1 MYDVIIIGA
10 GASGLMAAATAASKG
25 ARVALL
31 EHKDDIGKKI
41 LATGNGRCNFTNTDM
56 SVNRFHGSKA
66 LIKNGLSQFD
76 HADTIRFF
84 KGLGIPAYDN
94 AGYIYPNSRQA
105 ASVVAAFRMELMRL
119 HVDVKTGVNITE
131 IKPGRI
137 TAKDT
142 KTAAYKASKKKA
154 DDRTCY
160 CIQTDKGIFVSK
172 KLIIAC
178 GLTASSKLGSNG
190 SLFRHIEAL
199 GHHIQ
204 NPLPALCGF
213 SCDGLNFKKIT
224 GVRCDATVASVIDG
238 QMTEQNTGELQ
249 LADYGISGIP
259 VFQISSL
266 MSRAIDKG
274 QRVEVIIDFLPT
286 FSDDEL
292 YGYIRDRSSKT
303 TDNRSL
309 NAMLN
314 GLLNNK
320 LLLELIH
327 KSGVSPDKK
336 GRLLTEDDCESLTRS
351 IKHTAV
357 SVRKPRGVE
366 FAQVCAGGIYTK
378 EIDVRTLES
387 KIHPGLYFCGEL
399 LDVDGICGGYNLQ
412 WAWTSG
418 YIAGEMQ

>member
-10 GASGLMAAATAASKG
+10 GASGLMAAAAAASKG

-56 SVNRFHGSKA
+56 SVNKFHGSKA
-66 LIKNGLSQFD
+66 LIKNGLSQFNYS
-76 HADTIRFF
+76 DTIRFF

-119 HVDVKTGVNITE
+119 HVDVKTGINITD
-131 IKPGRI
+131 IKP
-137 TAKDT
+137 
-142 KTAAYKASKKKA
+142 A
-154 DDRTCY
+154 DDRTGY
-160 CIQTDKGIFVSK
+160 CIQTDKGSFKSQR
-172 KLIIAC
+172 LIIAC
-178 GLTASSKLGSNG
+178 GLTASPKLGSDG
-190 SLFRHIEAL
+190 SLFRQIEAL

-204 NPLPALCGF
+204 KLLPALCGF

-266 MSRAIDKG
+266 MSRALDKG
-274 QRVEVIIDFLPT
+274 QKVEVIIDFLPA

-292 YGYIRDRSSKT
+292 NGYIKDRSITT

-309 NAMLN
+309 NEMLN

-336 GRLLTEDDCESLTRS
+336 GRLLTDDDCKSLTRS

-357 SVRKPRGVE
+357 SVKKPRGAE
-366 FAQVCAGGIYTK
+366 FAQVCTGGIYTK

>member
-10 GASGLMAAATAASKG
+10 GASGLMAAAAAASKG

-56 SVNRFHGSKA
+56 SVNKFHGSKA
-66 LIKNGLSQFD
+66 LIKNGLSQFNY
-76 HADTIRFF
+76 ADTIRFF
-84 KGLGIPAYDN
+84 KELGIPAYDN

-119 HVDVKTGVNITE
+119 HVDVKTGINITD
-131 IKPGRI
+131 IKP
-137 TAKDT
+137 
-142 KTAAYKASKKKA
+142 A
-154 DDRTCY
+154 DDRTGY
-160 CIQTDKGIFVSK
+160 CIQTDKGSFKSK
-172 KLIIAC
+172 RLIIAC
-178 GLTASSKLGSNG
+178 GLTASPKLGSDG
-190 SLFRHIEAL
+190 SLFRQIEAL

-204 NPLPALCGF
+204 KPLPALCGF

-266 MSRAIDKG
+266 MSRALDKG
-274 QRVEVIIDFLPT
+274 QKVEVIIDFLPA

-292 YGYIRDRSSKT
+292 NGYIKDRSITT

-309 NAMLN
+309 NEMLN

-336 GRLLTEDDCESLTRS
+336 GRLLTDDDCKSLTRS

-357 SVRKPRGVE
+357 SVKKPRGAE
-366 FAQVCAGGIYTK
+366 FAQVCTGGIYTK

>member
-10 GASGLMAAATAASKG
+10 GASGMMAAATAASKG

-76 HADTIRFF
+76 HADTIRYFE
-84 KGLGIPAYDN
+84 KLGIPAYDN

-119 HVDVKTGVNITE
+119 HVDVKTGIKITE
-131 IKPGRI
+131 IKAARI

-142 KTAAYKASKKKA
+142 KTAANPS
-154 DDRTCY
+154 CY
-160 CIQTDKGIFVSK
+160 CIQTDKGSFESK

-178 GLTASSKLGSNG
+178 GLTASPKLGSDG
-190 SLFRHIEAL
+190 SLFRQIEAL

-204 NPLPALCGF
+204 KPLPALCGF
-213 SCDGLNFKKIT
+213 SCNGLNFKKIT

-266 MSRAIDKG
+266 MSRALDKG
-274 QRVEVIIDFLPT
+274 RRVEVIIDFLPA

-292 YGYIRDRSSKT
+292 NGYIKDRIITT

-309 NAMLN
+309 NEMLN

-320 LLLELIH
+320 LLFELIH

-336 GRLLTEDDCESLTRS
+336 GRLLTDDDCKSLTHS

-357 SVRKPRGVE
+357 LVKKPRGVE

>member
-10 GASGLMAAATAASKG
+10 GASGMMAAATAASKG

-41 LATGNGRCNFTNTDM
+41 LATGNGRCNLTNTDM

-76 HADTIRFF
+76 YADTIRFF
-84 KGLGIPAYDN
+84 EKLGIPAYDN

-119 HVDVKTGVNITE
+119 HVDVKTGIKITE
-131 IKPGRI
+131 IKAARI
-137 TAKDT
+137 TVKDT
-142 KTAAYKASKKKA
+142 KTTANPS
-154 DDRTCY
+154 CY
-160 CIQTDKGIFVSK
+160 CIQTDKGSYESK

-178 GLTASSKLGSNG
+178 GLTASPKLGSDG
-190 SLFRHIEAL
+190 SLFRMIEAL

-204 NPLPALCGF
+204 KPMPALCGF
-213 SCDGLNFKKIT
+213 SCEGLNFKKIT
-224 GVRCDATVASVIDG
+224 GVRCDATVASLIDG

-266 MSRAIDKG
+266 MSRALDKG
-274 QRVEVIIDFLPT
+274 QRVEVIIDFLPA
-286 FSDDEL
+286 FSDDDL
-292 YGYIRDRSSKT
+292 YRYIKDRST
-303 TDNRSL
+303 AITDNRSL
-309 NAMLN
+309 NEMLN

>member
-10 GASGLMAAATAASKG
+10 GASGLMAAAAAASKG

-56 SVNRFHGSKA
+56 SVNKFHGSKA
-66 LIKNGLSQFD
+66 LIKNGLSQFNY
-76 HADTIRFF
+76 ADTIRFF
-84 KGLGIPAYDN
+84 KELGIPAYDN

-119 HVDVKTGVNITE
+119 HVDVKTGINITD
-131 IKPGRI
+131 IKP
-137 TAKDT
+137 
-142 KTAAYKASKKKA
+142 A
-154 DDRTCY
+154 DDRTGY
-160 CIQTDKGIFVSK
+160 CIQTDRGSFKSK
-172 KLIIAC
+172 RLIIAC
-178 GLTASSKLGSNG
+178 GLTASPKLGSDG
-190 SLFRHIEAL
+190 SLFRQIEAL

-204 NPLPALCGF
+204 KPLPALCGF

-266 MSRAIDKG
+266 MSRALDKG
-274 QRVEVIIDFLPT
+274 QRVEVIIDFLPA

-292 YGYIRDRSSKT
+292 NGYIKDRSITT

-309 NAMLN
+309 NEMLN

-336 GRLLTEDDCESLTRS
+336 GRLLTDDDCKSLTRS

-357 SVRKPRGVE
+357 SVKKPRGVE
-366 FAQVCAGGIYTK
+366 FAQVCAGGICTK

>member
-10 GASGLMAAATAASKG
+10 GASGLMAAAAAASKG

-56 SVNRFHGSKA
+56 SVNKFHGSKA
-66 LIKNGLSQFD
+66 LIKNGLSQFNY
-76 HADTIRFF
+76 ADTIRFF
-84 KGLGIPAYDN
+84 KELGIPAYDN

-119 HVDVKTGVNITE
+119 HVDVKTGINTTD
-131 IKPGRI
+131 IKP
-137 TAKDT
+137 
-142 KTAAYKASKKKA
+142 A
-154 DDRTCY
+154 DDRTGY
-160 CIQTDKGIFVSK
+160 CIQTDRGSFKSK
-172 KLIIAC
+172 RLIIAC
-178 GLTASSKLGSNG
+178 GLTASPKLGSDG
-190 SLFRHIEAL
+190 SLFRQIEAL

-204 NPLPALCGF
+204 KPLPALCGF

-266 MSRAIDKG
+266 MSRALDKG
-274 QRVEVIIDFLPT
+274 QKVEVIIDFLPA

-292 YGYIRDRSSKT
+292 NGYIKDRIITT

-309 NAMLN
+309 NEMLN

-336 GRLLTEDDCESLTRS
+336 GRLLTDDDCKSLTRS

-357 SVRKPRGVE
+357 SVKKPRGVE
-366 FAQVCAGGIYTK
+366 FAQVCAGGICTK

>member
-10 GASGLMAAATAASKG
+10 GASGLMAAAAAASKG

-56 SVNRFHGSKA
+56 SVNKFHGSKA
-66 LIKNGLSQFD
+66 LIKNGLSQFNYS
-76 HADTIRFF
+76 DTIRFF

-119 HVDVKTGVNITE
+119 HVDVKTGINITD
-131 IKPGRI
+131 IKP
-137 TAKDT
+137 
-142 KTAAYKASKKKA
+142 A
-154 DDRTCY
+154 DDRTGY
-160 CIQTDKGIFVSK
+160 CIQTDKGSFKSK
-172 KLIIAC
+172 RLIIAC
-178 GLTASSKLGSNG
+178 GLTASPKLGSDG
-190 SLFRHIEAL
+190 SLFRQIEAL

-204 NPLPALCGF
+204 KPLPALCGF

-266 MSRAIDKG
+266 MSRALNKG
-274 QRVEVIIDFLPT
+274 QKVEVIIDFLPA
-286 FSDDEL
+286 FSDDDL
-292 YGYIRDRSSKT
+292 NGYIKDRSITT

-309 NAMLN
+309 NEMLN

-336 GRLLTEDDCESLTRS
+336 GRLLTDDDCKSLTRS

-357 SVRKPRGVE
+357 SVKKPRGLE

>member
-56 SVNRFHGSKA
+56 SVNKFHGSKA
-66 LIKNGLSQFD
+66 LIKNGLSQFNYS
-76 HADTIRFF
+76 DTIRFF

-119 HVDVKTGVNITE
+119 HVDVKTGINITD
-131 IKPGRI
+131 IKP
-137 TAKDT
+137 
-142 KTAAYKASKKKA
+142 A
-154 DDRTCY
+154 DDRTGY
-160 CIQTDKGIFVSK
+160 CIQTDKGSFKSK
-172 KLIIAC
+172 RLIIAC
-178 GLTASSKLGSNG
+178 GLTASPKLGSDG
-190 SLFRHIEAL
+190 SLFRQIEAL

-204 NPLPALCGF
+204 KPLPALCGF

-266 MSRAIDKG
+266 MSRALDKG
-274 QRVEVIIDFLPT
+274 QRVEVIIDFLPA

-292 YGYIRDRSSKT
+292 NGYIKDRSITT

-309 NAMLN
+309 NEMLN

-336 GRLLTEDDCESLTRS
+336 GRLLTDDDCKSLTRS

-357 SVRKPRGVE
+357 SVKKPRGAE

>member
-10 GASGLMAAATAASKG
+10 GASGLMAAAAAASKG

-56 SVNRFHGSKA
+56 SVNKFHGSKA
-66 LIKNGLSQFD
+66 LIKNGLSQFNYS
-76 HADTIRFF
+76 DTICFF
-84 KGLGIPAYDN
+84 KELGIPAYDN

-119 HVDVKTGVNITE
+119 HVDVKTGINITD
-131 IKPGRI
+131 IKP
-137 TAKDT
+137 
-142 KTAAYKASKKKA
+142 A
-154 DDRTCY
+154 DDRTGY
-160 CIQTDKGIFVSK
+160 CIQTDQGCFKSK
-172 KLIIAC
+172 RLIIAC
-178 GLTASSKLGSNG
+178 GLTASPKLGSDG
-190 SLFRHIEAL
+190 SLFRQIEAL

-204 NPLPALCGF
+204 KPLPALCGF

-266 MSRAIDKG
+266 MSRALNKG
-274 QRVEVIIDFLPT
+274 QKVEVIIDFLPA

-292 YGYIRDRSSKT
+292 NGYIKDRSITT

-309 NAMLN
+309 NEMLN

-336 GRLLTEDDCESLTRS
+336 GRLLTDDDCKSLTRS

-357 SVRKPRGVE
+357 SVKKPRGVE

>member
-10 GASGLMAAATAASKG
+10 GASGMMAAATAASKG
-25 ARVALL
+25 ASVALL

-76 HADTIRFF
+76 YADTIRYFE
-84 KGLGIPAYDN
+84 KLGIPAYDN

-119 HVDVKTGVNITE
+119 HVDVKTGIKITE
-131 IKPGRI
+131 IKAARI

-142 KTAAYKASKKKA
+142 NTTANPS
-154 DDRTCY
+154 CY
-160 CIQTDKGIFVSK
+160 CIQTDKGSFESK

-178 GLTASSKLGSNG
+178 GLTASPKLGSDG
-190 SLFRHIEAL
+190 SLFRMIEAL

-204 NPLPALCGF
+204 KPLPALCGF
-213 SCDGLNFKKIT
+213 SCEGLNFKKIT

-266 MSRAIDKG
+266 MSRALDKG
-274 QRVEVIIDFLPT
+274 QRVEVIIDFLPA
-286 FSDDEL
+286 FSDDGL
-292 YGYIRDRSSKT
+292 YRYIKDRST
-303 TDNRSL
+303 AITDNRSL
-309 NAMLN
+309 NEMLN

-336 GRLLTEDDCESLTRS
+336 GRLLTEDDCKSLTRS
-351 IKHTAV
+351 IKHTSV
-357 SVRKPRGVE
+357 SVKKPRGVE

-378 EIDVRTLES
+378 EIDVHTLES

>member
-10 GASGLMAAATAASKG
+10 GASGLMAAAVAASKG

-56 SVNRFHGSKA
+56 SVNKFHGSKA
-66 LIKNGLSQFD
+66 LIKNGLSQFNY
-76 HADTIRFF
+76 ADTIRFF
-84 KGLGIPAYDN
+84 KELGIPAYDN

-119 HVDVKTGVNITE
+119 HVDVKTGINITD
-131 IKPGRI
+131 IKP
-137 TAKDT
+137 
-142 KTAAYKASKKKA
+142 A
-154 DDRTCY
+154 DDRTGY
-160 CIQTDKGIFVSK
+160 CIQTDKGSFKSK
-172 KLIIAC
+172 RLIIAC
-178 GLTASSKLGSNG
+178 GLTASPKLGSDG
-190 SLFRHIEAL
+190 SLFRQIEAL

-204 NPLPALCGF
+204 KPLPALCGF
-213 SCDGLNFKKIT
+213 SCDGFNFKKIT

-266 MSRAIDKG
+266 MSRALDKG
-274 QRVEVIIDFLPT
+274 QRVEVIIDFLPA

-292 YGYIRDRSSKT
+292 NGYIKDRSITT

-309 NAMLN
+309 NEMLN

-336 GRLLTEDDCESLTRS
+336 GRLLTDDDCKSLTRS

-357 SVRKPRGVE
+357 SVKKPRGAE

>member
-10 GASGLMAAATAASKG
+10 GASGMMAAATAASKG
-25 ARVALL
+25 ASVALL

-76 HADTIRFF
+76 YADTIRYFE
-84 KGLGIPAYDN
+84 KLGIPAYDN

-105 ASVVAAFRMELMRL
+105 VSVVAAFRMELMRL
-119 HVDVKTGVNITE
+119 HVDVKTGIKITE
-131 IKPGRI
+131 IKAARI

-142 KTAAYKASKKKA
+142 KTAANPS
-154 DDRTCY
+154 CY
-160 CIQTDKGIFVSK
+160 CIQTDKGSFESK

-178 GLTASSKLGSNG
+178 GLTASPKLGSDG
-190 SLFRHIEAL
+190 SLFRMIEAL

-204 NPLPALCGF
+204 KPLPALCGF
-213 SCDGLNFKKIT
+213 SCEGLNFKKIT

-238 QMTEQNTGELQ
+238 QITEQNTGELQ

-266 MSRAIDKG
+266 MSRALNKG
-274 QRVEVIIDFLPT
+274 QRVEVIIDFLPA
-286 FSDDEL
+286 FSDDGL
-292 YGYIRDRSSKT
+292 YRYIKDRST
-303 TDNRSL
+303 AITDNRSL
-309 NAMLN
+309 NEMLN

-378 EIDVRTLES
+378 EIDIRTLES

>member
-10 GASGLMAAATAASKG
+10 GASGLMAAAVAASKG

-56 SVNRFHGSKA
+56 SVNKFHGSKA
-66 LIKNGLSQFD
+66 LIKNGLSQFNY
-76 HADTIRFF
+76 ADTIRFF
-84 KGLGIPAYDN
+84 KELGIPAYDN

-119 HVDVKTGVNITE
+119 HVDVKTGINITD
-131 IKPGRI
+131 IKP
-137 TAKDT
+137 
-142 KTAAYKASKKKA
+142 A
-154 DDRTCY
+154 DDRTGY
-160 CIQTDKGIFVSK
+160 CIQTDKGSFKSK
-172 KLIIAC
+172 RLIIAC
-178 GLTASSKLGSNG
+178 GLTASPKLGSDG
-190 SLFRHIEAL
+190 SLFRQIEAL

-204 NPLPALCGF
+204 KPLPALCGF

-224 GVRCDATVASVIDG
+224 GVRCDAIVASVIDG

-266 MSRAIDKG
+266 MSRALDKG
-274 QRVEVIIDFLPT
+274 QRVEVIIDFLPA

-292 YGYIRDRSSKT
+292 NGYIKDRSITT

-309 NAMLN
+309 NEMLN

-336 GRLLTEDDCESLTRS
+336 GRLLTDDDCKSLTRS

-357 SVRKPRGVE
+357 SVKKPRGVE
-366 FAQVCAGGIYTK
+366 FAQVCAGGICTK

>member
-10 GASGLMAAATAASKG
+10 GASGLMAAAVAASKG

-56 SVNRFHGSKA
+56 SVNKFHGSKA
-66 LIKNGLSQFD
+66 LIKNGLSQFNY
-76 HADTIRFF
+76 ADTIRFF
-84 KGLGIPAYDN
+84 KELGIPAYDN

-105 ASVVAAFRMELMRL
+105 ASVVAAFRMELMRF
-119 HVDVKTGVNITE
+119 HVDVKTGINITD
-131 IKPGRI
+131 IKP
-137 TAKDT
+137 
-142 KTAAYKASKKKA
+142 A
-154 DDRTCY
+154 DDRTGY
-160 CIQTDKGIFVSK
+160 CIQTDNGSFKSK
-172 KLIIAC
+172 RLIIAC
-178 GLTASSKLGSNG
+178 GLTASPKLGSDG
-190 SLFRHIEAL
+190 SLFRQIEAL

-204 NPLPALCGF
+204 KPLPTLCGF

-266 MSRAIDKG
+266 MSRALNKG
-274 QRVEVIIDFLPT
+274 QKVEVIIDFLPA

-292 YGYIRDRSSKT
+292 NGYIKDRSITT

-309 NAMLN
+309 NEMLN

-336 GRLLTEDDCESLTRS
+336 GRLLTDDDCKSLTRS

-357 SVRKPRGVE
+357 SVKKPRGLE

>member
-10 GASGLMAAATAASKG
+10 GASGLMAAAAAASKG

-56 SVNRFHGSKA
+56 SVNKFHGSKA
-66 LIKNGLSQFD
+66 LIKNGLSQFNY
-76 HADTIRFF
+76 ADTIRFF
-84 KGLGIPAYDN
+84 KELGIPAYDN

-119 HVDVKTGVNITE
+119 HVDVKTGISITD
-131 IKPGRI
+131 IKP
-137 TAKDT
+137 
-142 KTAAYKASKKKA
+142 A
-154 DDRTCY
+154 DDRTGY
-160 CIQTDKGIFVSK
+160 CIQTDKGSFKSK
-172 KLIIAC
+172 RLIIAC
-178 GLTASSKLGSNG
+178 GLTASPKLGSDG
-190 SLFRHIEAL
+190 SLFRQIEAL

-204 NPLPALCGF
+204 KPLPALCGF

-266 MSRAIDKG
+266 MSRALDKG
-274 QRVEVIIDFLPT
+274 QKVEVIIDFLPA

-292 YGYIRDRSSKT
+292 NGYIKDRSITT

-309 NAMLN
+309 NEMLN

-336 GRLLTEDDCESLTRS
+336 GRLLTDDDCKSLTRS

-357 SVRKPRGVE
+357 SVKKPRGAE
-366 FAQVCAGGIYTK
+366 FAQVCTGGIYTK

>member
-10 GASGLMAAATAASKG
+10 GASGLMAAAAAASKG

-56 SVNRFHGSKA
+56 SVNKFHGSKA
-66 LIKNGLSQFD
+66 LIKNGLSQFNY
-76 HADTIRFF
+76 ADTIRFF
-84 KGLGIPAYDN
+84 KELGIPAYDN

-119 HVDVKTGVNITE
+119 HVDVKTGINITD
-131 IKPGRI
+131 IKP
-137 TAKDT
+137 
-142 KTAAYKASKKKA
+142 A
-154 DDRTCY
+154 DDRTGY
-160 CIQTDKGIFVSK
+160 CIQTDKGSFKSK
-172 KLIIAC
+172 RLIIAC
-178 GLTASSKLGSNG
+178 GLTASPKLGSDG
-190 SLFRHIEAL
+190 SLFRQIEAL

-204 NPLPALCGF
+204 KPLPALCGF

-238 QMTEQNTGELQ
+238 QITERNTGELQ

-266 MSRAIDKG
+266 MSRALDKG
-274 QRVEVIIDFLPT
+274 QRVEVIIDFLPA

-292 YGYIRDRSSKT
+292 NGYIKDRSITT

-309 NAMLN
+309 NEMLN

-336 GRLLTEDDCESLTRS
+336 GRLLTDDDCKSLTRS

-357 SVRKPRGVE
+357 SVKKPRGAE
-366 FAQVCAGGIYTK
+366 FAQVCAGGICTK

>member
-10 GASGLMAAATAASKG
+10 GASGLMAAAVAASKG

-56 SVNRFHGSKA
+56 SVNKFHGSKA
-66 LIKNGLSQFD
+66 LIKNGLSQFNYS
-76 HADTIRFF
+76 DTIRFF
-84 KGLGIPAYDN
+84 KELGIPAYDN

-119 HVDVKTGVNITE
+119 HVDVKTGINITD
-131 IKPGRI
+131 IKP
-137 TAKDT
+137 
-142 KTAAYKASKKKA
+142 A
-154 DDRTCY
+154 DDRTGY
-160 CIQTDKGIFVSK
+160 CIQTDKGSFKSK
-172 KLIIAC
+172 RLIIAC
-178 GLTASSKLGSNG
+178 GLTASPKLGSDG
-190 SLFRHIEAL
+190 SLFRQIEAL

-204 NPLPALCGF
+204 KPLPALCGF

-259 VFQISSL
+259 VFQISSF
-266 MSRAIDKG
+266 MSRALNKG
-274 QRVEVIIDFLPT
+274 QKVEVIIDFLPA

-292 YGYIRDRSSKT
+292 NGYIKDRSITT

-309 NAMLN
+309 NEMLN

-336 GRLLTEDDCESLTRS
+336 GRLLTDDDCKSLTRS

-357 SVRKPRGVE
+357 SVKKPRGLE

>member
-10 GASGLMAAATAASKG
+10 GASGLMAAAAAASKG

-56 SVNRFHGSKA
+56 SVNKFHGSKA
-66 LIKNGLSQFD
+66 LIKNGLSQFNY
-76 HADTIRFF
+76 ADTIRFF
-84 KGLGIPAYDN
+84 KELGIPAYDN

-119 HVDVKTGVNITE
+119 HVDMKTGINITD
-131 IKPGRI
+131 IKP
-137 TAKDT
+137 
-142 KTAAYKASKKKA
+142 A
-154 DDRTCY
+154 DDRTGY
-160 CIQTDKGIFVSK
+160 CIQTDKGSFKSK
-172 KLIIAC
+172 RLIIAC
-178 GLTASSKLGSNG
+178 GLTASPKLGSDG
-190 SLFRHIEAL
+190 SLFRQIEAL

-204 NPLPALCGF
+204 KPLPALCGF

-266 MSRAIDKG
+266 MSRALDKG
-274 QRVEVIIDFLPT
+274 QKVEVIIDFLPA

-292 YGYIRDRSSKT
+292 NGYIKDRSITT

-309 NAMLN
+309 NEMLN

-336 GRLLTEDDCESLTRS
+336 GRLLTDDDCKSLTRS

-357 SVRKPRGVE
+357 SVKKPRGAE

>member
-10 GASGLMAAATAASKG
+10 GASGLMAAAVAASKG

-56 SVNRFHGSKA
+56 SVNKFHGSKA
-66 LIKNGLSQFD
+66 LIKNGLSQFNYS
-76 HADTIRFF
+76 DTIRFF
-84 KGLGIPAYDN
+84 KELGIPAYDN

-119 HVDVKTGVNITE
+119 HVDVKTGINITD
-131 IKPGRI
+131 IKP
-137 TAKDT
+137 
-142 KTAAYKASKKKA
+142 A
-154 DDRTCY
+154 DDRTGY
-160 CIQTDKGIFVSK
+160 CIQTDKGSFKSK
-172 KLIIAC
+172 RLIIAC
-178 GLTASSKLGSNG
+178 GLTASPKLGSDG
-190 SLFRHIEAL
+190 SLFRQIEAL

-204 NPLPALCGF
+204 KPLPALCGF

-266 MSRAIDKG
+266 MSRALDKG
-274 QRVEVIIDFLPT
+274 QRVEVIIDFLPA

-292 YGYIRDRSSKT
+292 NGYIKDRSITT

-309 NAMLN
+309 NEMLN

-327 KSGVSPDKK
+327 KSGVSPYKK
-336 GRLLTEDDCESLTRS
+336 GKLLTDDDCKSLTRS

-357 SVRKPRGVE
+357 SVKKPRGVE
-366 FAQVCAGGIYTK
+366 FAQVCAGGICTK

>member
-10 GASGLMAAATAASKG
+10 GASGLMAAAAAASKG

-56 SVNRFHGSKA
+56 SVNKFHGSKA
-66 LIKNGLSQFD
+66 LIKNGLSQFNYS
-76 HADTIRFF
+76 DTIRFF
-84 KGLGIPAYDN
+84 KKLGIPAYDN

-119 HVDVKTGVNITE
+119 HVDVKTGINITD
-131 IKPGRI
+131 IKP
-137 TAKDT
+137 
-142 KTAAYKASKKKA
+142 A
-154 DDRTCY
+154 DDRTGY
-160 CIQTDKGIFVSK
+160 CIQTDKSSFKSQR
-172 KLIIAC
+172 LIIAC
-178 GLTASSKLGSNG
+178 GLTASPKLGSDG
-190 SLFRHIEAL
+190 SLFRQIEAL

-204 NPLPALCGF
+204 KPLPALCGF

-266 MSRAIDKG
+266 MSRALDKG
-274 QRVEVIIDFLPT
+274 QKVEVIIDFLPA

-292 YGYIRDRSSKT
+292 NGYIKDRSITT

-309 NAMLN
+309 NEMLN

-336 GRLLTEDDCESLTRS
+336 GRLLTDDDCKSLTRS

-357 SVRKPRGVE
+357 SVKKPRGAE

>member
-10 GASGLMAAATAASKG
+10 GASGLMAAAAAASKG

-56 SVNRFHGSKA
+56 SVNKFHGSKA
-66 LIKNGLSQFD
+66 LIKNGLSQFNYS
-76 HADTIRFF
+76 DTICFF
-84 KGLGIPAYDN
+84 KELGIPAYDN

-119 HVDVKTGVNITE
+119 HVDVKTGINITD
-131 IKPGRI
+131 IKP
-137 TAKDT
+137 
-142 KTAAYKASKKKA
+142 A
-154 DDRTCY
+154 DDRTGY
-160 CIQTDKGIFVSK
+160 CIQTDKGSFKSQR
-172 KLIIAC
+172 LIIAC
-178 GLTASSKLGSNG
+178 GLTASPKLGSDG
-190 SLFRHIEAL
+190 SLFRQIEAL

-204 NPLPALCGF
+204 KPLPALCGF

-266 MSRAIDKG
+266 MSRALNKG
-274 QRVEVIIDFLPT
+274 QKVEVIIDFLPA

-292 YGYIRDRSSKT
+292 NGYIKDRSITT

-309 NAMLN
+309 NEMLN

-320 LLLELIH
+320 LRLELIH

-336 GRLLTEDDCESLTRS
+336 GRLLTDDDCKSLTRS

-357 SVRKPRGVE
+357 SVKNPRGLE
-366 FAQVCAGGIYTK
+366 FAQVCTGGICTK

>member
-1 MYDVIIIGA
+1 MKKRQVVITGA
-10 GASGLMAAATAASKG
+10 GACGLMAAIMAARDG
-25 ARVALL
+25 AAVTVL
-31 EHKDDIGKKI
+31 EQNEKPGKKI
-41 LATGNGRCNFTNTDM
+41 CATGNGRCNFTNTDM
-56 SVNRFHGSKA
+56 SVNKFHGSKA
-66 LIKNGLSQFD
+66 LIKNGLSQFNYS
-76 HADTIRFF
+76 DTICFF
-84 KGLGIPAYDN
+84 KELGIPAYDN

-119 HVDVKTGVNITE
+119 HVDVKTGINITD
-131 IKPGRI
+131 IKP
-137 TAKDT
+137 
-142 KTAAYKASKKKA
+142 A
-154 DDRTCY
+154 DDRTGY
-160 CIQTDKGIFVSK
+160 CIQTDKGSFKSK
-172 KLIIAC
+172 RLIIAC
-178 GLTASSKLGSNG
+178 GLTASPKLGSDG
-190 SLFRHIEAL
+190 SLFRQIEAL

-204 NPLPALCGF
+204 KPLPALCGF

-266 MSRAIDKG
+266 MSRALDKG
-274 QRVEVIIDFLPT
+274 QMVEVIIDFLPA

-292 YGYIRDRSSKT
+292 NGYIKDRSITT

-309 NAMLN
+309 NEMLN

-336 GRLLTEDDCESLTRS
+336 GRLLTDDDCKSLTRS

-357 SVRKPRGVE
+357 SVKKPRGAE
-366 FAQVCAGGIYTK
+366 FAQVCAGGICTK

>member
-10 GASGLMAAATAASKG
+10 GASGLMAAAAAASKG

-56 SVNRFHGSKA
+56 SVNKFHGSKA
-66 LIKNGLSQFD
+66 LIKNGLSQFNYS
-76 HADTIRFF
+76 DTIRFF
-84 KGLGIPAYDN
+84 KELGIPAYDN

-119 HVDVKTGVNITE
+119 HVDVKTGINITD
-131 IKPGRI
+131 IKP
-137 TAKDT
+137 
-142 KTAAYKASKKKA
+142 A
-154 DDRTCY
+154 DDRTGY
-160 CIQTDKGIFVSK
+160 CIQTDKGSFKSK
-172 KLIIAC
+172 RLIIAC
-178 GLTASSKLGSNG
+178 GLTASPKLGSDG
-190 SLFRHIEAL
+190 SLFRQIEAL

-204 NPLPALCGF
+204 KPLPALCGF

-266 MSRAIDKG
+266 MSRALDKG
-274 QRVEVIIDFLPT
+274 QKVEVIIDFLPA

-292 YGYIRDRSSKT
+292 NGYIKDRSITT

-309 NAMLN
+309 NEMLN

-336 GRLLTEDDCESLTRS
+336 GRLLTDDDCKSLTRS

-357 SVRKPRGVE
+357 SVKKPRGAE
-366 FAQVCAGGIYTK
+366 FAQVCTGGIYTK

>member
-10 GASGLMAAATAASKG
+10 GASGLMAAAVAASKG

-56 SVNRFHGSKA
+56 SVNKFHGSKA
-66 LIKNGLSQFD
+66 LIKNGLSQFNY
-76 HADTIRFF
+76 ADTIRFF
-84 KGLGIPAYDN
+84 KELGIPAYDN

-119 HVDVKTGVNITE
+119 HVDVKTGINITD
-131 IKPGRI
+131 IKP
-137 TAKDT
+137 
-142 KTAAYKASKKKA
+142 A
-154 DDRTCY
+154 DDRTGY
-160 CIQTDKGIFVSK
+160 CIQTDKGSFKSK
-172 KLIIAC
+172 RLIIAC
-178 GLTASSKLGSNG
+178 GLTASPKLGSDG
-190 SLFRHIEAL
+190 SLFRQIEAL

-204 NPLPALCGF
+204 KPLPALCGF

-266 MSRAIDKG
+266 MSRALDKG
-274 QRVEVIIDFLPT
+274 QRVKVIIDFLPA

-292 YGYIRDRSSKT
+292 NGYIKDRSITT

-309 NAMLN
+309 NEMLN

-336 GRLLTEDDCESLTRS
+336 GRLLTDDDCKSLTRS

-357 SVRKPRGVE
+357 SVKKPRGVE
-366 FAQVCAGGIYTK
+366 FAQVCTGGIYTK

>member
-10 GASGLMAAATAASKG
+10 GASGLMAAAAAASKG

-56 SVNRFHGSKA
+56 SVNKFHGSKA
-66 LIKNGLSQFD
+66 LIKNGLSQFNYS
-76 HADTIRFF
+76 DTIRFF
-84 KGLGIPAYDN
+84 KELGIPAYDN

-119 HVDVKTGVNITE
+119 HVDVKTGINITD
-131 IKPGRI
+131 IKP
-137 TAKDT
+137 
-142 KTAAYKASKKKA
+142 A
-154 DDRTCY
+154 DDRTGY
-160 CIQTDKGIFVSK
+160 CIQTDKGSFKSK
-172 KLIIAC
+172 RLIIAC
-178 GLTASSKLGSNG
+178 GLTASPKLGSDG
-190 SLFRHIEAL
+190 SLFRQIEAL

-204 NPLPALCGF
+204 KPLPALCGF

-266 MSRAIDKG
+266 MSRALDKG
-274 QRVEVIIDFLPT
+274 QKVEVIIDFLPA

-292 YGYIRDRSSKT
+292 NGYIKDRSITT

-309 NAMLN
+309 NEMLN

-336 GRLLTEDDCESLTRS
+336 GRLLTDDDCKSLTRS

-357 SVRKPRGVE
+357 SVKKPRGAE

>member
-10 GASGLMAAATAASKG
+10 GASGLMAAAAAASKG

-56 SVNRFHGSKA
+56 SVNKFHGSKA
-66 LIKNGLSQFD
+66 LIKNGLSQFNY
-76 HADTIRFF
+76 ADTIRFF
-84 KGLGIPAYDN
+84 KELGIPAYDN

-119 HVDVKTGVNITE
+119 HVDVKTGINITD
-131 IKPGRI
+131 IKP
-137 TAKDT
+137 
-142 KTAAYKASKKKA
+142 A
-154 DDRTCY
+154 DDRTGY
-160 CIQTDKGIFVSK
+160 CIQTDKGSFKSK
-172 KLIIAC
+172 RLIIAC
-178 GLTASSKLGSNG
+178 GLTASPKLGSDG
-190 SLFRHIEAL
+190 SLFRQIEAL

-204 NPLPALCGF
+204 KPLPALCGF

-266 MSRAIDKG
+266 MSRALDKG
-274 QRVEVIIDFLPT
+274 QRVEVIIDFLPA

-292 YGYIRDRSSKT
+292 NGYIKDRSIT
-303 TDNRSL
+303 MTDNRSL
-309 NAMLN
+309 NEMLN

-336 GRLLTEDDCESLTRS
+336 GRLLTDDDCKSLTRS

-357 SVRKPRGVE
+357 SVKKPRGVE
-366 FAQVCAGGIYTK
+366 FAQVCAGGICTK

>member
-10 GASGLMAAATAASKG
+10 GASGLMAAAAAASKG

-56 SVNRFHGSKA
+56 SVNKFHGSKA
-66 LIKNGLSQFD
+66 LIKNGLSQFNYS
-76 HADTIRFF
+76 DTICFF
-84 KGLGIPAYDN
+84 KELGIPAYDN

-119 HVDVKTGVNITE
+119 HVDVKTGINITD
-131 IKPGRI
+131 IKP
-137 TAKDT
+137 
-142 KTAAYKASKKKA
+142 A
-154 DDRTCY
+154 DDRTGY
-160 CIQTDKGIFVSK
+160 CIQTDKGSFKSK
-172 KLIIAC
+172 RLIIAC
-178 GLTASSKLGSNG
+178 GLTASPKLGSDG
-190 SLFRHIEAL
+190 SLFRQIEAL

-204 NPLPALCGF
+204 KPLPALCGF

-266 MSRAIDKG
+266 MSRALNKG
-274 QRVEVIIDFLPT
+274 QKVEVIIDFLPA

-292 YGYIRDRSSKT
+292 NGYIKDRSITT

-309 NAMLN
+309 NEMLN

-327 KSGVSPDKK
+327 KSGVSHDKK
-336 GRLLTEDDCESLTRS
+336 GRLLTDDDCKSLTRS

-357 SVRKPRGVE
+357 SVKKPRGLE

>member
-10 GASGLMAAATAASKG
+10 GASGLMAAAAAASKG

-56 SVNRFHGSKA
+56 SVNKFHGSKA
-66 LIKNGLSQFD
+66 LIKNGLSQFNYS
-76 HADTIRFF
+76 DTIRFF
-84 KGLGIPAYDN
+84 KELGIPAYDN

-119 HVDVKTGVNITE
+119 HVDVKTGINITD
-131 IKPGRI
+131 IKP
-137 TAKDT
+137 
-142 KTAAYKASKKKA
+142 A
-154 DDRTCY
+154 DDRPGY
-160 CIQTDKGIFVSK
+160 CIQTDQSSFKSK
-172 KLIIAC
+172 RLIIAC
-178 GLTASSKLGSNG
+178 GLTASPKLGSDG
-190 SLFRHIEAL
+190 SLFRQIEAL

-204 NPLPALCGF
+204 KPLPALCGF

-266 MSRAIDKG
+266 MSRALDKG
-274 QRVEVIIDFLPT
+274 QMVEVIIDFLPA
-286 FSDDEL
+286 FSDDKL
-292 YGYIRDRSSKT
+292 NGYIKDRIITT

-309 NAMLN
+309 NEMLN

-336 GRLLTEDDCESLTRS
+336 GRLLTDDDCKSLTRS
-351 IKHTAV
+351 IKHKAV
-357 SVRKPRGVE
+357 SVKKPRGAE
-366 FAQVCAGGIYTK
+366 FAQVCAGGICTK

>member
-10 GASGLMAAATAASKG
+10 GASGLMAAAAAASKG

-56 SVNRFHGSKA
+56 SVNKFHGSKA
-66 LIKNGLSQFD
+66 LIKNGLSQFNY
-76 HADTIRFF
+76 ADTIRFF
-84 KGLGIPAYDN
+84 KELGIPAYDN

-119 HVDVKTGVNITE
+119 HVDVKTGINITD
-131 IKPGRI
+131 IKP
-137 TAKDT
+137 
-142 KTAAYKASKKKA
+142 A
-154 DDRTCY
+154 DDRTGY
-160 CIQTDKGIFVSK
+160 CIQTDKGSFKSK
-172 KLIIAC
+172 RLIIAC
-178 GLTASSKLGSNG
+178 GLTASPKLGSDG
-190 SLFRHIEAL
+190 SLFRQIEAL

-204 NPLPALCGF
+204 KPLPALCGF

-266 MSRAIDKG
+266 MSRALDKG
-274 QRVEVIIDFLPT
+274 QRVEVIIDFLPA

-292 YGYIRDRSSKT
+292 NGYIKDRSITT

-309 NAMLN
+309 NEMLN

-336 GRLLTEDDCESLTRS
+336 GRLLTDDDCKSLTRS

-357 SVRKPRGVE
+357 SVKKPRGVE

>member
-10 GASGLMAAATAASKG
+10 GASGLMAAAAAASKG

-56 SVNRFHGSKA
+56 SVNKFHGSKA
-66 LIKNGLSQFD
+66 LIKNGLSQFNYS
-76 HADTIRFF
+76 DTIRFF

-119 HVDVKTGVNITE
+119 HVDVKTGINITD
-131 IKPGRI
+131 IKP
-137 TAKDT
+137 
-142 KTAAYKASKKKA
+142 A
-154 DDRTCY
+154 DDRTGY
-160 CIQTDKGIFVSK
+160 CIQTDKGSFKSK
-172 KLIIAC
+172 RLIIAC
-178 GLTASSKLGSNG
+178 GLTASSKLGSDG
-190 SLFRHIEAL
+190 SLFRQIEAL

-204 NPLPALCGF
+204 KPLPALCGF

-266 MSRAIDKG
+266 MSRALNKG
-274 QRVEVIIDFLPT
+274 QKVEVIIDFLPA

-292 YGYIRDRSSKT
+292 NGYIKDRSITT

-309 NAMLN
+309 NEMLN

-336 GRLLTEDDCESLTRS
+336 GRLLTDDDCKSLTRS

-357 SVRKPRGVE
+357 SVKKPRGLE

>member
-1 MYDVIIIGA
+1 
-10 GASGLMAAATAASKG
+10 
-25 ARVALL
+25 
-31 EHKDDIGKKI
+31 
-41 LATGNGRCNFTNTDM
+41 
-56 SVNRFHGSKA
+56 
-66 LIKNGLSQFD
+66 
-76 HADTIRFF
+76 
-84 KGLGIPAYDN
+84 
-94 AGYIYPNSRQA
+94 
-105 ASVVAAFRMELMRL
+105 
-119 HVDVKTGVNITE
+119 
-131 IKPGRI
+131 
-137 TAKDT
+137 
-142 KTAAYKASKKKA
+142 
-154 DDRTCY
+154 
-160 CIQTDKGIFVSK
+160 
-172 KLIIAC
+172 
-178 GLTASSKLGSNG
+178 
-190 SLFRHIEAL
+190 
-199 GHHIQ
+199 
-204 NPLPALCGF
+204 
-213 SCDGLNFKKIT
+213 
-224 GVRCDATVASVIDG
+224 
-238 QMTEQNTGELQ
+238 MTEQNTGELQ

-266 MSRAIDKG
+266 MSRALDKG
-274 QRVEVIIDFLPT
+274 QRVKVIIDFLPA

-292 YGYIRDRSSKT
+292 NGYIKDRSITT

-309 NAMLN
+309 NEMLN

-336 GRLLTEDDCESLTRS
+336 GRLLTDDDCKSLTRS

-357 SVRKPRGVE
+357 SVKKPRGLE

>member
-10 GASGLMAAATAASKG
+10 GASGLMAAAAAASKG

-56 SVNRFHGSKA
+56 SVNKFHGSKA
-66 LIKNGLSQFD
+66 LIKNGLSQFNY
-76 HADTIRFF
+76 ADTIRFF
-84 KGLGIPAYDN
+84 KELGIPAYDN

-119 HVDVKTGVNITE
+119 HVDVKTGINITD
-131 IKPGRI
+131 IKP
-137 TAKDT
+137 
-142 KTAAYKASKKKA
+142 A
-154 DDRTCY
+154 DDRTGY
-160 CIQTDKGIFVSK
+160 CIQTDKGSFKSK
-172 KLIIAC
+172 RLIIAC
-178 GLTASSKLGSNG
+178 GLTASPKLGSDG
-190 SLFRHIEAL
+190 SLFRQIEAL

-204 NPLPALCGF
+204 KPLPTLCGF

-266 MSRAIDKG
+266 MSRALDKG
-274 QRVEVIIDFLPT
+274 QRVEVIIDFLPA

-292 YGYIRDRSSKT
+292 NGYIKDRSITT

-309 NAMLN
+309 NEMLN

-336 GRLLTEDDCESLTRS
+336 GRLLTDDDCKSLTRS

-357 SVRKPRGVE
+357 SVKKPRGVE